1 MDNFNIKRKRNK
13 KMARKELNNVVTND
27 SKKMTA
33 KDLMYAGAFA
43 AIYIVL
49 MLVIVMGSGIVPI
62 LYVISPIT
70 VGAVCGTVYMLS
82 VLKVKRFGAALIM
95 GILFALIACA
105 SNMPGLIMAI
115 CTSLLAEIVLLL
127 GKYKSKKMYLLSF
140 VVFNLNMSCP
150 FSMLFF
156 ARDKFFAISEQY
168 QGKEHTE
175 ALMKLLPD
183 GIYFGI
189 IGFAVIGG
197 ILGAFIANKL
207 IKKHFEKAGI
217 V

>member
-1 MDNFNIKRKRNK
+1 
-13 KMARKELNNVVTND
+13 MARKELNNVVTND
-27 SKKMTA
+27 SQKMTA

-62 LYVISPIT
+62 L
-70 VGAVCGTVYMLS
+70 
-82 VLKVKRFGAALIM
+82 
-95 GILFALIACA
+95 FAIIACA

-115 CTSLLAEIVLLL
+115 CTSLLAELVLLL